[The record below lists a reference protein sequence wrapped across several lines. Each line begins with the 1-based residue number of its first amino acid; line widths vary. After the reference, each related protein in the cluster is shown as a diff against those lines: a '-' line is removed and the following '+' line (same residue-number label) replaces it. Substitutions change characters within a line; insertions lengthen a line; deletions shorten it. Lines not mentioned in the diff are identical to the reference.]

1 MSANYDGGVSVKFAS
16 DFVGSVDGD
25 IEYGPADRV
34 KTAAPNWG
42 EKAVLSIE
50 GNGKFN

>member
-1 MSANYDGGVSVKFAS
+1 MSADYDGGVSVKFAS

-25 IEYGPADRV
+25 IEYGPANRV
-34 KTAAPNWG
+34 KTTPNWE
-42 EKAVLSIE
+42 EKAMLSIE